1 MADTCGVVEAA
12 KRIFFAPD
20 LRRDEF
26 SFFISAA
33 ETFRFLCDF
42 DLEVGVEGIVVMLS
56 QHQVK
61 WL

>member
-33 ETFRFLCDF
+33 ETFRFLCDS
-42 DLEVGVEGIVVMLS
+42 DLELGVDDIVAALS
-56 QHQVK
+56 
-61 WL
+61 